1 MLGSAG
7 EVMTRRAIE
16 FVEGLSADQRR
27 AALHGFDEDRRR
39 DWHYVPR
46 RRPGLPLKAMDE
58 AQRERAWALV
68 GTALSET
75 GYRKAR
81 GVVDLEAILG
91 ELTGEVDRRD
101 RLNYAV
107 ALFGTPGS
115 AEPWSWRVE
124 GHHLSLT
131 FTIVPDEGVAATP
144 TFFGAN
150 PNQVP
155 DGHRHAGLR
164 ILADEQDLAFA
175 LVQGLE
181 AVQREAAVIADRS
194 MGDILTGP
202 GREQSL
208 RTPAGLPLA
217 DMSEAQRDGMMHLL
231 GAYVGNMEQAVAG
244 RQWTRIREA
253 GVERL
258 HFAWAGS
265 LAPGRPHY
273 YRIHGPTLVIE
284 YDNTQ
289 NGANHAH
296 SVWHDPQD
304 AFGDDLLRRHHEDA
318 HRGPHPSASSG

>member
-1 MLGSAG
+1 MLAG
-7 EVMTRRAIE
+7 EAMARRAIA
-16 FVEGLSADQRR
+16 FVESLSAEQRR
-27 AALHGFDEDRRR
+27 QAVYGFDADRRR

-46 RRPGLPLKAMDE
+46 RRPGLPLRVMDA

-68 GTALSET
+68 GAALSDT
-75 GYRKAR
+75 GCRKAR

-91 ELTGEVDRRD
+91 ELTGEVERRD

-107 ALFGTPGS
+107 ALFGDPG
-115 AEPWSWRVE
+115 AAAPWSWRVE

-131 FTIVPDEGVAATP
+131 FTIVPGEGIAATP
-144 TFFGAN
+144 AFFGAN
-150 PNQVP
+150 PNRVP

-164 ILADEQDLAFA
+164 ILPEEQDLAFA

-181 AVQREAAVIADRS
+181 SAQRAAAVIADRS

-208 RTPAGLPLA
+208 RTPTGLSLA
-217 DMSEAQRDGMMHLL
+217 AMTEAQRDGAMRLL
-231 GAYVGNMEQAVAG
+231 GAYLGNMEQGVAS
-244 RQWTRIREA
+244 RQWARIREA
-253 GVERL
+253 GVGRL
-258 HFAWAGS
+258 YFAWAGS

-273 YRIHGPTLVIE
+273 YRLHGPTLVIE

-304 AFGDDLLRRHHEDA
+304 AFGGDLLRRHHEDA
-318 HRGPHPSASSG
+318 HTHPSTGSG

>member
-1 MLGSAG
+1 MPLGEA
-7 EVMTRRAIE
+7 MTRRAVE
-16 FVEGLSADQRR
+16 FVESLSANQRR
-27 AALHGFDEDRRR
+27 ETVHGFDDEKRH

-46 RRPGLPLKAMDE
+46 RRPGLSLKAMDE
-58 AQRERAWALV
+58 PQRERAWALV
-68 GTALSET
+68 GAALSET
-75 GYRKAR
+75 GYRKAW

-91 ELTGEVDRRD
+91 ELTGEHDRRD

-107 ALFGTPGS
+107 ALFGDPGS
-115 AEPWSWRVE
+115 VAPWSWRIE

-131 FTIVPDEGVAATP
+131 FTIVPGEGVATTP
-144 TFFGAN
+144 SFFGAN
-150 PNQVP
+150 PDRVP
-155 DGHRHAGLR
+155 EGHPHAGLR
-164 ILADEQDLAFA
+164 ILAQEQDLAFA

-181 AVQREAAVIADRS
+181 SVQREAAVIADRS

-208 RTPAGLPLA
+208 RTPTGLPLA
-217 DMSEAQRDGMMHLL
+217 DMSEAQRDGLMRLL
-231 GAYVGNMEQAVAG
+231 GAYIGNMEQTIAS

-273 YRIHGPTLVIE
+273 YRIQGPTLVIE

-296 SVWHDPQD
+296 SVWHDSQD
-304 AFGDDLLRRHHEDA
+304 MFGSDLLRRHHEHA
-318 HRGPHPSASSG
+318 HRARHPSGSG